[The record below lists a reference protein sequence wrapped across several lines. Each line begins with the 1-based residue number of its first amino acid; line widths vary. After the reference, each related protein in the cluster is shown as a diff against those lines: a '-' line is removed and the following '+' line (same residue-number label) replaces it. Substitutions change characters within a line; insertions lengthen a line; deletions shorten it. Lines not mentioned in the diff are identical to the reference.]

1 MIALRR
7 FLALLLIPV
16 FLVLFLATLLVF
28 RVNDTFLEASFYS
41 ETFETLDVFN
51 FVYDE
56 GIPFALE
63 EAVESGAF
71 DPDDVPFGIDVTP
84 SVVTARVKAV
94 LPPKW
99 VEENVLAVIEAAIP
113 YLTGATDEFD
123 VAVSLD
129 ERIEAATVVIKE
141 IILEAAIHQ
150 YIIDTVIEEQLSGKD
165 EIEGLPYGLTLGK
178 AQITDGIVRVIP
190 EAWLKEQL
198 TDIIDDVTPY
208 VLGQSDTFT
217 ITIPLKERATDAIEV
232 VDDWVQASL
241 DGGAY
246 DYLMSKQIVPVIQE
260 TLAGGGVL
268 PVEVSFTDE
277 EIVEA
282 IGVLLPPEWLGAR
295 VSEAIDEIGPYLTSE
310 TTGFTLVLPLP
321 DRTEVA
327 SGLVEL
333 IWDALPTCSAA
344 PLLEFLQ
351 SPSSLPECRLPISYQ
366 QLKDGIGA
374 GFLQAVE
381 DDIAG
386 QLPADVTITDMQI
399 FDTVGENTPVEI
411 EDVREILRDGYT
423 FTEVDLNNLILE
435 QASSSREGRELLE
448 VIENVRGYLR
458 DGFNFDEADL
468 QAELGSEVDF
478 GMFDDIRGYVG
489 LGLDYLVWLVVF
501 PLFVVF
507 LIGVLGGRRL
517 ESRLTWMG
525 ATLLIAG
532 GLAAVALGPVAEFG
546 FEIGD
551 DYTRGGMPPAF
562 VPMVLETRLA
572 LQDSFLAPVASQ
584 SATAA
589 ASGMGLML
597 LGLTLGGKKRRKVRV
612 AAVGKK
618 WEASAAKES
627 RELLDDLKEN
637 LKDE

>member
-1 MIALRR
+1 
-7 FLALLLIPV
+7 
-16 FLVLFLATLLVF
+16 
-28 RVNDTFLEASFYS
+28 
-41 ETFETLDVFN
+41 
-51 FVYDE
+51 
-56 GIPFALE
+56 
-63 EAVESGAF
+63 
-71 DPDDVPFGIDVTP
+71 
-84 SVVTARVKAV
+84 
-94 LPPKW
+94 
-99 VEENVLAVIEAAIP
+99 
-113 YLTGATDEFD
+113 
-123 VAVSLD
+123 
-129 ERIEAATVVIKE
+129 
-141 IILEAAIHQ
+141 
-150 YIIDTVIEEQLSGKD
+150 
-165 EIEGLPYGLTLGK
+165 
-178 AQITDGIVRVIP
+178 
-190 EAWLKEQL
+190 
-198 TDIIDDVTPY
+198 
-208 VLGQSDTFT
+208 
-217 ITIPLKERATDAIEV
+217 
-232 VDDWVQASL
+232 
-241 DGGAY
+241 
-246 DYLMSKQIVPVIQE
+246 
-260 TLAGGGVL
+260 
-268 PVEVSFTDE
+268 
-277 EIVEA
+277 
-282 IGVLLPPEWLGAR
+282 
-295 VSEAIDEIGPYLTSE
+295 
-310 TTGFTLVLPLP
+310 
-321 DRTEVA
+321 
-327 SGLVEL
+327 
-333 IWDALPTCSAA
+333 
-344 PLLEFLQ
+344 LLEFLQ

-411 EDVREILRDGYT
+411 EDVREILRAGYT

-489 LGLDYLVWLVVF
+489 LGLDYLVWLVVL

-517 ESRLTWMG
+517 GSRLTWMG